1 MPVPT
6 PQERPDLYD
15 YYDSLPEGHVSSIK
29 LEDPPHLVERE
40 KEYAAERAA
49 RQQPAPGNKNGQTR

>member
-6 PQERPDLYD
+6 PEERPDLYD
-15 YYDSLPEGHVSSIK
+15 GYDGLPEGHVSSIK
-29 LEDPPHLVERE
+29 FEDPPHLVERE

-49 RQQPAPGNKNGQTR
+49 RQQATTPAE

>member
-6 PQERPDLYD
+6 PEERPDLYD
-15 YYDSLPEGHVSSIK
+15 GYDGLPEGHVSSIK
-29 LEDPPHLVERE
+29 FEAPPHLVERE

-49 RQQPAPGNKNGQTR
+49 RQQATTPAE